1 MRNGDSDYPDD
12 SDDLDSLDNSDG
24 EEGRKEVETWRSI
37 LRHVL

>member
-24 EEGRKEVETWRSI
+24 EEGRKEVETWHSI